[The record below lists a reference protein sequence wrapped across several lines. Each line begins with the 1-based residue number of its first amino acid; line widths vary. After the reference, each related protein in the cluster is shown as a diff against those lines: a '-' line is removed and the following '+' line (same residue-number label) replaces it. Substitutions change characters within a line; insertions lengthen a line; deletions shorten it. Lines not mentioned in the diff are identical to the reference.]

1 MDKIYDI
8 NDPNSLK
15 SWTLRIVYN
24 KSLDGIKTNNKA
36 QILSWNYKDEQAI
49 LAEESIL
56 ELDERKQEVL
66 KAVDNLPTHHEEII
80 RLFYINDYSL
90 KEIASTLNISAGT
103 AKSRL
108 FHAR

>member
-36 QILSWNYKDEQAI
+36 QILS
-49 LAEESIL
+49 
-56 ELDERKQEVL
+56 
-66 KAVDNLPTHHEEII
+66 
-80 RLFYINDYSL
+80 
-90 KEIASTLNISAGT
+90 
-103 AKSRL
+103 
-108 FHAR
+108 